1 MLSFKQKGVVFM
13 FGETREQKE
22 LKKRSLPA
30 VHISGLPLHEGAYC
44 RVIFEEDGI
53 IIKTGGEYSKEFK
66 LAYNKIVDFQLQSK
80 KNVETTMVSNPGGAI
95 AGAMLFGAPGAMLG
109 GKAKKKEIIS
119 FENFLV
125 VTYKKDNDLENLHF
139 QLWKESGDCVSKYF
153 GLANKLI
160 EKYRPR
166 TACPAPGASPVVE
179 L

>member
-1 MLSFKQKGVVFM
+1 MM
-13 FGETREQKE
+13 FGKTREQKE
-22 LKKRSLPA
+22 LKNCFLPTLH
-30 VHISGLPLHEGAYC
+30 VSGLPLLESEYC
-44 RVIFEEDGI
+44 RIFFEEDGI
-53 IIKTGGEYSKEFK
+53 IITTMGAYRKQFS

-80 KNVETTMVSNPGGAI
+80 KNVETTLVSNPGGAI